1 MNGAYW
7 ILSQSS
13 ANLVDLQV
21 DFTTYHNCYSHLY
34 IDGYSLISGIN
45 NVIITKMAMTNLP
58 PSSGQRLF

>member
-1 MNGAYW
+1 MNGPYW

-34 IDGYSLISGIN
+34 IDGYSLISVIS
-45 NVIITKMAMTNLP
+45 NVIINKVTMTNLP
-58 PSSGQRLF
+58 PTLGQRLF